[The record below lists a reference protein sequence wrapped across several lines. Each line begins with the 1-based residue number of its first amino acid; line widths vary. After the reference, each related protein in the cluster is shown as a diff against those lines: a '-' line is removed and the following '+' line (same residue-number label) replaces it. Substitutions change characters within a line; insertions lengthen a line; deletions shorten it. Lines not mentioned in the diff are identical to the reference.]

1 MERRQLKQKFTH
13 ILLLDGETFPIYH
26 KERRLY
32 CFIDWKESRD
42 KLIKIMLAKIK
53 NETGE
58 NTAFIDFK
66 MANPMRKS
74 RLGNFFIDLV
84 ADIKVKGK
92 SLGTLEEL
100 GMKNIL
106 IDSFETLDLDELD
119 MRSKKEALYS
129 EVQYEEELNIR
140 INKLITIEE
149 PNLKDLKY
157 SMESLKDLVMKS
169 MEKDGW
175 STTSDN
181 RFLARR
187 RRQSLSNN

>member
-1 MERRQLKQKFTH
+1 MERRVLKQTLTH

-32 CFIDWKESRD
+32 SFIDWKESRD

-53 NETGE
+53 IETGE

-66 MANPMRKS
+66 MVNPMRKS

-84 ADIKVKGK
+84 ADVKVKGK

-100 GMKNIL
+100 GIKNIL

-119 MRSKKEALYS
+119 MRSKKEAFYS
-129 EVQYEEELNIR
+129 ELQYEEELDIR
-140 INKLITIEE
+140 INKLINIDKL
-149 PNLKDLKY
+149 NQIDLKN
-157 SMESLKDLVMKS
+157 SMKSLKDLVMKS

-175 STTSDN
+175 SATSDN
-181 RFLARR
+181 RFLARS